1 MNAYFNELSFTPY
14 ADRKSVKDGLQELI
28 ACLKQLDQFGIKNVM
43 RSNTIDNQCLI
54 GNESYLKML
63 NDKKLIDE
71 DMKSVLIN
79 RMETLEPEDELENRY
94 LTLSMKY
101 NNQNCKGLGWASNE
115 LENIV
120 ALSLHSEVW
129 DRTYYNVKLTRL
141 NEDAMENV
149 VNTTTRNIA
158 TLSHINIHH
167 DFLSSC
173 RSIPHNGKVLSS
185 ILGAL
190 CPNLVFS
197 KAAVSQIRE
206 QKSEDTIAQIY
217 FRLRE
222 MQRVAAIFNQH
233 CCPASFTTK
242 ASPESDTRKKLF
254 ASRLTFEFGS
264 GKSYLCSW
272 HLRFTPGAGRI
283 HFFHEPSEKKI
294 YVGYIGV
301 KIQAE

>member
-14 ADRKSVKDGLQELI
+14 ATRERVKEGLQELI
-28 ACLKQLDQFGIKNVM
+28 TCLKQLDQFGIKNVM
-43 RSNTIDNQCLI
+43 RSNMIDNQCLI
-54 GNESYLKML
+54 GNESYLRML
-63 NDKKLIDE
+63 NDEKLIDK

-94 LTLSMKY
+94 LALFMKH
-101 NNQNCKGLGWASNE
+101 NSQNCKGLGWASNE

-120 ALSLHSEVW
+120 ALSLHPEIW
-129 DRTYYNVKLTRL
+129 NRTYYNVELTLLDEEAVEYR
-141 NEDAMENV
+141 

-158 TLSHINIHH
+158 APSHINIHH

-173 RSIPHNGKVLSS
+173 RSIPHNGKILSN
-185 ILGAL
+185 ILGEL

-197 KAAVSQIRE
+197 QTAVSQIRE
-206 QKSEDTIAQIY
+206 QKSEDTVAQIY
-217 FRLRE
+217 FRLQG
-222 MQRVAAIFNQH
+222 MQHVAACCDQH
-233 CCPASFTTK
+233 CCPTDFSTK
-242 ASPESDTRKKLF
+242 ASPESDTRKKQF
-254 ASRLTFEFGS
+254 ASKLTFEFGS

-283 HFFHEPSEKKI
+283 HFFHDPSEKKI

>member
-14 ADRKSVKDGLQELI
+14 ADRESVKEGLQGLI
-28 ACLKQLDQFGIKNVM
+28 TCLKQLDQFGIKNIM
-43 RSNTIDNQCLI
+43 RSNTVDNKCLI

-94 LTLSMKY
+94 LTLSMKH

-120 ALSLHSEVW
+120 ALSLHPTTW
-129 DRTYYNVKLTRL
+129 NRTYYNVELTRL
-141 NEDAMENV
+141 DEEAVEYM

-158 TLSHINIHH
+158 APSHINIHH

-173 RSIPHNGKVLSS
+173 RSIPPNGKILSN
-185 ILGAL
+185 ILKEL

-197 KAAVSQIRE
+197 KTAVGQIRE
-206 QKSEDTIAQIY
+206 QKSEDTVTQIY
-217 FRLRE
+217 FRLQE
-222 MQRVAAIFNQH
+222 MQRVAAIVNQH
-233 CCPASFTTK
+233 CCPADFTTK

-254 ASRLTFEFGS
+254 ASRLTFDFGL

-272 HLRFTPGAGRI
+272 HLRFTPGAGRV

-294 YVGYIGV
+294 YVGYIGA

>member
-14 ADRKSVKDGLQELI
+14 EDRERAKEGLQGLI
-28 ACLKQLDQFGIKNVM
+28 TCLKQLDQFGIKNVM
-43 RSNTIDNQCLI
+43 RSNTTDNQCLV
-54 GNESYLKML
+54 GNESYLRML
-63 NDKKLIDE
+63 NDKNLIDE

-79 RMETLEPEDELENRY
+79 RLETLEPEDELENKY

-101 NNQNCKGLGWASNE
+101 NGQNCKGLGWASNE

-120 ALSLHSEVW
+120 ALSLHPKIW
-129 DRTYYNVKLTRL
+129 NRTCYNVKLTRL
-141 NEDAMENV
+141 DEEAAEYI

-158 TLSHINIHH
+158 TPSHISIHH

-173 RSIPHNGKVLSS
+173 RSIPRNGKILFN
-185 ILGAL
+185 ILGEL

-197 KAAVSQIRE
+197 KTASSQIKE
-206 QKSEDTIAQIY
+206 QKSEDAVAQIY
-217 FRLRE
+217 FRLQE
-222 MQRVAAIFNQH
+222 MQRVASILNQD
-233 CCPASFTTK
+233 CCPADFTTK
-242 ASPESDTRKKLF
+242 ASPESDTRKRLF

-294 YVGYIGV
+294 YVGYIGA
-301 KIQAE
+301 KIQTS